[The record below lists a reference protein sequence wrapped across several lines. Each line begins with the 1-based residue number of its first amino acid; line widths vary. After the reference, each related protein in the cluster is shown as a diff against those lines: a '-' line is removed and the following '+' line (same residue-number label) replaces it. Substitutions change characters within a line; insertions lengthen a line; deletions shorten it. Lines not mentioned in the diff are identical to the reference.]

1 MLSPVVIV
9 VAMAILGS
17 VVLLFV
23 GVAAPRPSDQVLDR
37 LAEYGGRTLTLE
49 ELELSQPFSD
59 RVVKPLIRGIAQ
71 FIGRFAPQRN
81 IEEIRR
87 KLELAGRPYGWGPT
101 EFLGVRGM
109 AGVLL
114 AVLTFLL
121 LTVSGQYLPKR
132 LLFTLGAGGLGFYL
146 LPTLWLSSKIR
157 SRQTEIVKAL
167 PDALDL
173 LTISV
178 EAGLGFDA
186 AMSKVAEKWENQLSL
201 AFSRVIQEI
210 QVGKLRR
217 EALRDMSDRMDVPDV
232 SSFVAAIIQAD
243 QLGVSIAKVLR
254 IQSEQMRIRRRQRAE
269 EKAHQAPVK
278 MLFPMAFLIFPALFI
293 VLLGPAVLVLLNSGV
308 LGAI

>member
-49 ELELSQPFSD
+49 EIELSQPFSD

-121 LTVSGQYLPKR
+121 LTISGQYLPKR
-132 LLFTLGAGGLGFYL
+132 FLFTLGAGGLGFYL
-146 LPTLWLSSKIR
+146 LPTLWLSSKVR

-217 EALRDMSDRMDVPDV
+217 EALRDMADRMDVPDV

-293 VLLGPAVLVLLNSGV
+293 VLLGPAVLVVMNSGV